1 MTREIYILAFGIVK
15 EITGS
20 QMVSLTI
27 ASQIT
32 AGELMQQLISLY
44 PELSKLRSIA
54 IAINGVYAT
63 TDTIISPGDELA
75 LIPPVSGG

>member
-1 MTREIYILAFGIVK
+1 
-15 EITGS
+15 
-20 QMVSLTI
+20 MVSLTI

-32 AGELMQQLISLY
+32 AGELMQKLISLY

>member
-1 MTREIYILAFGIVK
+1 MLTFGIVK

-20 QMVSLTI
+20 PVVSVTI
-27 ASQIT
+27 TSQIT

-54 IAINGVYAT
+54 IAINGVYAN
-63 TDTIISPGDELA
+63 TDAIISPGDELA
-75 LIPPVSGG
+75 IIPPVSGG